1 MINRGVKYKMTY
13 PYDDYNYSNPLL
25 NKKSISLEAE
35 PIPPF
40 HPDNEEQIKE
50 AMDNLRKIL
59 DEVYTTKKRVE
70 NILTTKENNKMEEKD
85 TTNNTEQQPLEQSI
99 ERATREVQGIMR
111 DYEHDIEFYTEVFA
125 ELLGL
130 EEKKHII
137 ELKQYLIDIM
147 LYDDYPIE
155 ELPKIIDEL
164 RKISNTIS
172 IYLDSEGINIIAPF
186 KKSKDD

>member
-1 MINRGVKYKMTY
+1 MTY
-13 PYDDYNYSNPLL
+13 PYDYLDYW
-25 NKKSISLEAE
+25 NKKSISLMNKRSISLEAE

-40 HPDNEEQIKE
+40 HPNNEEQIKE
-50 AMDNLRKIL
+50 AMDNLRKTVNDL
-59 DEVYTTKKRVE
+59 NTTKMNINKRVE
-70 NILTTKENNKMEEKD
+70 NILTTKENNKMEENN
-85 TTNNTEQQPLEQSI
+85 TTNKTEQQPLEQSI
-99 ERATREVQGIMR
+99 ERATHEVQGIMR

-155 ELPKIIDEL
+155 ELPKMIDEL